1 MSDTPTTTTP
11 EALGKLHTQLL
22 ENKIPEDLAADITR
36 DAARAATAGGEWTV
50 KA

>member
-11 EALGKLHTQLL
+11 EALGKLHAQLL
-22 ENKIPEDLAADITR
+22 ENKIPEDLAFEITR
-36 DAARAATAGGEWTV
+36 DAARSAFSADGWTV